1 METELGFKPR
11 SSSVISEA
19 PKILKKPKET
29 DPKIRNYMREKK
41 KKSIDNK
48 TNTLIEHISK
58 ETKRVAG
65 LKILDVKNQE
75 NLQKLK
81 KKGKKTKQL
90 SKNKPKN
97 DTLVIQNPEEKVFEE
112 KNSSDFI
119 FEPDSAMR
127 QGLSCFTEETNE
139 QIKENEEI
147 NEKPK
152 ENLQNSKETAAILI
166 QYHIRRFLLKKR
178 LRDPESFEKEDL
190 EVKNILTTWQQ
201 SLSEIQHQDSYNN
214 ILHDQI
220 L

>member
-1 METELGFKPR
+1 MRDEQKKSPQIIVKKQELGLSKFLQLETELGFKPR

-81 KKGKKTKQL
+81 KK
-90 SKNKPKN
+90 
-97 DTLVIQNPEEKVFEE
+97 E
-112 KNSSDFI
+112 KNQTI
-119 FEPDSAMR
+119 
-127 QGLSCFTEETNE
+127 
-139 QIKENEEI
+139 I
-147 NEKPK
+147 EK
-152 ENLQNSKETAAILI
+152 QA
-166 QYHIRRFLLKKR
+166 KK
-178 LRDPESFEKEDL
+178 
-190 EVKNILTTWQQ
+190 
-201 SLSEIQHQDSYNN
+201 
-214 ILHDQI
+214 
-220 L
+220 